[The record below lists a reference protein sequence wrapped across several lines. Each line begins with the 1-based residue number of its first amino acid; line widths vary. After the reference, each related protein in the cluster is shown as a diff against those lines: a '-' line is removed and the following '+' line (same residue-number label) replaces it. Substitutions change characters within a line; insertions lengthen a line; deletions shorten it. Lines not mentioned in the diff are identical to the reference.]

1 MSNPTDMEII
11 EAIFKSPE
19 KSSKF
24 FDKFKPAIL
33 GGIICVI
40 LSLPIICKFMESVG
54 IKDMNIYIAKF
65 IIFIIIFYF
74 IDNKK

>member
-19 KSSKF
+19 NSANF

-40 LSLPIICKFMESVG
+40 LSLPIVCKFMESAG
-54 IKDMNIYIAKF
+54 IKDFNMYIAKF
-65 IIFIIIFYF
+65 IIFVVIFYF

>member
-1 MSNPTDMEII
+1 MNNPTDMEII

-19 KSSKF
+19 KSGKF

-33 GGIICVI
+33 GGVICVI
-40 LSLPIICKFMESVG
+40 LSLPIVCKFMESTG
-54 IKDMNIYIAKF
+54 IKDFNVYIAKF
-65 IIFIIIFYF
+65 IIFVVIFYF